1 MEQGGNNLHK
11 KPFTPTDKQTSLF
24 LAHIFPKYYH
34 LIRLINSRYRTKD
47 GLKPTNITYLLAL
60 YPFPDGLTIEEVK
73 EVLNKK
79 SNPRAVMVRLMDLGY
94 MERKKGKIRGSYN
107 LTPDIYFLTLSGI
120 AVVESI
126 LNAIKR

>member
-1 MEQGGNNLHK
+1 MKRNGNTTPK
-11 KPFTPTDKQTSLF
+11 KPFTPTDKQTALF
-24 LAHIFPKYYH
+24 LSHIFPSYYQ

-47 GLKPTNITYLLAL
+47 GLKPTNITYLLTL

-94 MERKKGKIRGSYN
+94 IERKKGKIRGSYN
-107 LTPDIYFLTLSGI
+107 LTPDIYYLTLSGI

-126 LNAIKR
+126 LNAIRR